1 MPLAAYSRLG
11 PYEILALVGAGGMGE
26 VYRAHDSRLGRD
38 VAIKVCAE
46 RFHERFERE
55 ARSVAALNHP
65 NICTLYDVGA
75 NYLVMEFIDGKELRG
90 PLPLETA
97 LLYARQICDALEAAH
112 NKEITHRDLK
122 PANIL
127 IAASGVKLLDFGIAK
142 SSAPKNAPSD
152 ATRTASLTQAGAAI
166 GTAAYMSPEQARG
179 EPVDA
184 RSDIFSFG
192 LVLYEMLTGRRA
204 FSRNTPVETIAA
216 ILRDEPTPFDTLPG
230 VAAVLARCLA
240 KSPDARFQRIGDVR
254 SSLDNLAGTSAE
266 PHPSVA
272 VLPFANMSSDKEN
285 EYFSDGLAEEI
296 LNLLAKISGLKV
308 IARTSSFA
316 FRGKGEDVRKIA
328 SALGVTHV
336 LEGSVRRVGNR
347 LRITAQLIQAL
358 DGTHVWSERYDR
370 DLTDIFAIQD
380 EIGEAIVEALKLRL
394 AGRAATVNVEAYQ
407 HFLRAKY
414 YADLRTPESL
424 AKAKDAFEKALLIDP
439 DYAAAHGGLA
449 SYYFTLAGAGARPVL
464 QVAPSA
470 KLHAERSLSIDPQNG
485 EAHSVLAIGVS
496 TLDFDWS
503 LAERHWRKALA
514 LEPVSPIVRFR
525 YGSYYLTPLGRF
537 DESREQCRVGL
548 ETDPVSMQLH
558 FGMTMA
564 LYYGRRYHDAIV
576 SSARALEID
585 SNLYLIHLLVGRAQL
600 RLGLLNEAIPS
611 LGRAAERAPWYG
623 LTLGFLAAAHI
634 RAGNRERAEEI
645 GRKIAASHAGTI
657 AAAVYHSALGETDA
671 MFESLNQAY
680 EKRDLVLW
688 SVAHEPLFDGYREDE
703 RFRAFIRK
711 LNLTAH
717 KSPVPS
723 SAVY

>member
-449 SYYFTLAGAGARPVL
+449 SY
-464 QVAPSA
+464 
-470 KLHAERSLSIDPQNG
+470 
-485 EAHSVLAIGVS
+485 
-496 TLDFDWS
+496 
-503 LAERHWRKALA
+503 
-514 LEPVSPIVRFR
+514 
-525 YGSYYLTPLGRF
+525 
-537 DESREQCRVGL
+537 
-548 ETDPVSMQLH
+548 
-558 FGMTMA
+558 
-564 LYYGRRYHDAIV
+564 
-576 SSARALEID
+576 
-585 SNLYLIHLLVGRAQL
+585 
-600 RLGLLNEAIPS
+600 
-611 LGRAAERAPWYG
+611 
-623 LTLGFLAAAHI
+623 
-634 RAGNRERAEEI
+634 
-645 GRKIAASHAGTI
+645 
-657 AAAVYHSALGETDA
+657 
-671 MFESLNQAY
+671 
-680 EKRDLVLW
+680 
-688 SVAHEPLFDGYREDE
+688 
-703 RFRAFIRK
+703 
-711 LNLTAH
+711 
-717 KSPVPS
+717 
-723 SAVY
+723 